1 MKVVIDRFEENYA
14 VCEKEDRTM
23 INLEKKLL
31 PNGAKEG
38 DILVL
43 QDNTILIDK
52 AAAQKRKNEIDDL
65 MKDIWK

>member
-14 VCEKEDRTM
+14 VCENEDRTM

-43 QDNTILIDK
+43 QDGTISIDK
-52 AAAQKRKNEIDDL
+52 ADTQKRKNEIDDL
-65 MKDIWK
+65 MEDMWK

>member
-1 MKVVIDRFEENYA
+1 MRVVIDRFEENYA

-38 DILVL
+38 DVLVL
-43 QDNTILIDK
+43 KNEAISIDK
-52 AAAQKRKNEIDDL
+52 AATQKKKNEIDDL
-65 MKDIWK
+65 MEDMWK

>member
-31 PNGAKEG
+31 PSGAKEG

-43 QDNTILIDK
+43 QDSTILIDK
-52 AAAQKRKNEIDDL
+52 AASQKRKNEIDNL

>member
-23 INLEKKLL
+23 INLERKLL
-31 PNGAKEG
+31 PKEAKEK

-43 QDNTILIDK
+43 QDGKIFIDK
-52 AAAQKRKNEIDDL
+52 SATQERKNEIDEL
-65 MKDIWK
+65 MKDMWN

>member
-31 PNGAKEG
+31 PSEAKEG
-38 DILVL
+38 DVLVL
-43 QDNTILIDK
+43 QNGAISIDK
-52 AAAQKRKNEIDDL
+52 AATQKRKNEIDDL
-65 MKDIWK
+65 MEDMWK

>member
-23 INLEKKLL
+23 INLERKLL
-31 PNGAKEG
+31 PKEAKEK

-43 QDNTILIDK
+43 QDGKIFIDK
-52 AAAQKRKNEIDDL
+52 SATQERKNEIDGL
-65 MKDIWK
+65 MKDMWN